1 MDPSVPDP
9 QPSFFRRFRW
19 PIVAVVELLLAVTA
33 GPWVYISLFKAEP
46 ADRLSLDAVD
56 PTPSDTEAD
65 PTLEGLWTITSQS
78 AVQYRV
84 QETLFGQAAE
94 ATGEARGITGTA
106 TISDAGVDSLSVEVD
121 VSSFAS
127 NEPMRDAQFEGRI
140 METSEFPTANFALS
154 TPIAVE
160 EWPTDG
166 AEITVMA
173 TGDLTMHGVTN
184 SVTFEVVVTRTG
196 DSMAAIGSIP
206 ITFTDYGIDDPSG
219 GPASVGTTGELEL
232 LLVFARR

>member
-1 MDPSVPDP
+1 
-9 QPSFFRRFRW
+9 
-19 PIVAVVELLLAVTA
+19 
-33 GPWVYISLFKAEP
+33 
-46 ADRLSLDAVD
+46 
-56 PTPSDTEAD
+56 
-65 PTLEGLWTITSQS
+65 
-78 AVQYRV
+78 
-84 QETLFGQAAE
+84 
-94 ATGEARGITGTA
+94 
-106 TISDAGVDSLSVEVD
+106 
-121 VSSFAS
+121 
-127 NEPMRDAQFEGRI
+127 
-140 METSEFPTANFALS
+140 METSEFPTANFVLS

-184 SVTFEVVVTRTG
+184 SVTFEVVVTRNG

>member
-1 MDPSVPDP
+1 M
-9 QPSFFRRFRW
+9 
-19 PIVAVVELLLAVTA
+19 ATVVVVVLLLAVTA
-33 GPWVYISLFKAEP
+33 GPRVYISLFKAEP

-65 PTLEGLWTITSQS
+65 TTLEGLWTVTSQS

-106 TISDAGVDSLSVEVD
+106 TISEAGVDSLSVEVD

-127 NEPMRDAQFEGRI
+127 DEPMRDAQFEGRI
-140 METSEFPTANFALS
+140 METSVFPTADFALS
-154 TPIAVE
+154 TPIAVD

-184 SVTFEVVVTRTG
+184 SVTFEVVVIRIG